1 MFLNS
6 LTLEQ
11 KKAFLAL
18 ALKLI
23 GADGVLDPRERTMI
37 EGMRYEMGLYSETDL
52 PKGYVEDLV
61 KPFDTRQSRVIVMLE
76 SIAVALADEEMAGEE
91 EKILRELA
99 ILFEFSEEDATA
111 MEKWVLRYIDL
122 IKEAKGMFEG

>member
-52 PKGYVEDLV
+52 PKGYVEDLA